1 MVKMNFTNSQTSF
14 EYALYMIA
22 ASYFNKSACL
32 SEITEKNM
40 LLQYKEQKLNSQYQM
55 EEICIEF
62 MDNLVSKIPSRFFER
77 SVAVKLNKTASGKTE
92 IVIGDKQSFIVFHA
106 PYAGKKSQIRYQIW
120 CKKPLKIKWEER
132 LHRAASLT
140 ENKIIEVQN

>member
-14 EYALYMIA
+14 EYALYMIE

-62 MDNLVSKIPSRFFER
+62 MDNLVSKIPSRFFQR

-106 PYAGKKSQIRYQIW
+106 LYA
-120 CKKPLKIKWEER
+120 
-132 LHRAASLT
+132 
-140 ENKIIEVQN
+140 

>member
-1 MVKMNFTNSQTSF
+1 
-14 EYALYMIA
+14 MIA
-22 ASYFNKSACL
+22 TSYFNKSDCL

-106 PYAGKKSQIRYQIW
+106 LYVGKKSQIRYQIW
-120 CKKPLKIKWEER
+120 CKKPLKIK
-132 LHRAASLT
+132 
-140 ENKIIEVQN
+140 

>member
-22 ASYFNKSACL
+22 TSYFNKSACL

-106 PYAGKKSQIRYQIW
+106 LYAGKKSQIRYQIW
-120 CKKPLKIKWEER
+120 CKKPLKIK
-132 LHRAASLT
+132 
-140 ENKIIEVQN
+140 